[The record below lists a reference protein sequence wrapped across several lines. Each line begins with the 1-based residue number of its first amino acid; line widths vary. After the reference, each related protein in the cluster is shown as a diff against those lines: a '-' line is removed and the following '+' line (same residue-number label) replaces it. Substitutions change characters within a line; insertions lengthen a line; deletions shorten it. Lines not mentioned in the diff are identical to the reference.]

1 MPQTPWYPL
10 HSLREN
16 SKNKYATSLV
26 DQAAKSL
33 CKIWRPRGIPL
44 VFLTSSRV
52 TVGSEQQA
60 SLPPKSRRRNTQW
73 PSPHSL
79 PVSCLGPSVAERVR
93 AAHDGAD
100 SLLVFIPSTKL
111 VISRTSPRRYSGVS
125 GHPVPNAC
133 TLPTSARLPARFVP
147 NPKTLDA
154 IWRTFGRLVAERVRA
169 VHVNPDVPPDRPPRP
184 KTLVSRMLSR
194 GVFVHPLPNACAL
207 STSAPAGRRIS
218 PRPKGACTYL
228 GCYLEGV
235 QVFFLT
241 RCRTPPTSRR
251 IGLRPKNTYISGVL
265 KAMATRFGIPAAAHT
280 HADVVGADSP
290 PDRMRHRT

>member
-100 SLLVFIPSTKL
+100 SLLVLYPAQNWL
-111 VISRTSPRRYSGVS
+111 YLGHPRDDIQACLATRMLSGGRSGVWW
-125 GHPVPNAC
+125 PNAC
-133 TLPTSARLPARFVP
+133 ALSTSTPTSRRIGPPTQKHLYLGCYLEAFLSTHCRTRARCPRQLRRDVGSALG
-147 NPKTLDA
+147 PKALVLISDA
-154 IWRTFGRLVAERVRA
+154 ILRVFRCFSSPAAERVRA
-169 VHVNPDVPPDRPPRP
+169 GHVSPDVPPDRPPTQ
-184 KTLVSRMLSR
+184 KHL
-194 GVFVHPLPNACAL
+194 
-207 STSAPAGRRIS
+207 
-218 PRPKGACTYL
+218 YL
-228 GCYLEGV
+228 GHPRE
-235 QVFFLT
+235 
-241 RCRTPPTSRR
+241 
-251 IGLRPKNTYISGVL
+251 GVL